1 MILGRFEMDFHL
13 LPAEIVDLTATRNLE
28 FYSVRLRKPMC
39 RLALLEHMDYAWDRE
54 PNDMQYLLKYFR
66 NLPPIYPGMLSLL
79 VSRLKTMLRKDDDIT
94 SLTAMEL
101 AAITEHI
108 HLVRYDPWYP
118 PPNLQEV

>member
-1 MILGRFEMDFHL
+1 MRSCDRNGSGL
-13 LPAEIVDLTATRNLE
+13 LPAEIVEPEFEGIE
-28 FYSVRLRKPMC
+28 FYSTRSQKPLC

-54 PNDMQYLLKYFR
+54 PHDMKFLLEYFQR
-66 NLPPIYPGMLSLL
+66 TPPIYPGMLSLL
-79 VSRLKTMLRKDDDIT
+79 VSRLKHLMRKDDDIT